1 MNKKDK
7 IFLKKK
13 KSFNNNVL
21 LFALL
26 IIIVLFIVVF
36 SAINFYDS
44 HKRKVIEDDYN
55 ILQQQIILNDLYKK
69 YLDESNSQRC
79 TILKNQLDAYLNIN
93 SELYQRLKKIN
104 RNAVVESDD
113 RTKLLFVLTNI
124 NLWLHYNSIEEECG
138 YSKER
143 AILYF
148 YPEFQKFSVEKAES
162 DAKTLFF
169 AEKLGRL
176 TNECN
181 FNSIALP
188 YVDYIPILDQ
198 IISDYNISSAPS
210 VYINGK
216 VYYDVNLDDDFL
228 KEIGCR

>member
-7 IFLKKK
+7 IFIKNKT
-13 KSFNNNVL
+13 FNNNIL
-21 LFALL
+21 LFAFL
-26 IIIVLFIVVF
+26 IIVVLFIVVF

-69 YLDESNSQRC
+69 YLDEGNSEKC
-79 TILKNQLDAYLNIN
+79 TVLKNQLDSYLNIN
-93 SELYQRLKKIN
+93 SELYLRLKKIN
-104 RNAVVESDD
+104 RNAIVESDD

-124 NLWLHYNSIEEECG
+124 NLWLHYNSIEKECG
-138 YSKER
+138 YNKER

-148 YPEFQKFSVEKAES
+148 YPEFQDFSVEKAES
-162 DAKTLFF
+162 DARTLFF
-169 AEKLGRL
+169 AEKLERL
-176 TNECN
+176 TKECN
-181 FNSIALP
+181 LNSIALP
-188 YVDYIPILDQ
+188 YVNYIPILNQ
-198 IISDYNISSAPS
+198 IISDYNISSSPS

-216 VYYDVNLDDDFL
+216 VYYDVNLEDSFL